1 MMDSSGNT
9 AGGPI
14 HHIPVMLSEVLEA
27 LAPRGGCVYVDGTFG
42 GGSYTKKILEYAD
55 CNVISLDRDIHAI
68 NNAKYLETFYTPRL
82 KLINSRFS
90 QLESVLENINIEKVS
105 GIVVDIGVSSMQ
117 LDDNA
122 RGFSFQLD
130 GPLDMRMGNDGPSAY
145 DVVNNLEEDE
155 LANII
160 KILGEEKL
168 ARMVARSIVR
178 ERSVC
183 PIKTTFELREI
194 IAQAI
199 GWSYRKVD
207 KKTIHPAT
215 RTFQAIRI
223 FLNSELHELKQ
234 LLHISGKVLETGGRL
249 VVVSFHSLEDRIVKE
264 FLNYHT
270 GKNRAVSR
278 YLSIGDLDEKN
289 SFKYVMSKLIK
300 TGNDE
305 VSKNPRSRSAR
316 MRVAERTG
324 EIFREN
330 LDIYSKSYDYKDL
343 LERL

>member
-1 MMDSSGNT
+1 MMDSSGNA

-14 HHIPVMLSEVLEA
+14 HHIPVMLPQVLEA
-27 LAPRGGCVYVDGTFG
+27 LAPRGGCVYIDGTFG
-42 GGSYTKKILEYAD
+42 GGGYTKKILEYAD

-68 NNAKYLETFYTPRL
+68 NNAKYLEKLYSPRL

-90 QLESVLENINIEKVS
+90 QLETVLDDINIKKVS

-117 LDDNA
+117 LDDSA

-130 GPLDMRMGNDGPSAY
+130 GPLDMRMENDGPNAY
-145 DVVNNLEEDE
+145 DVINSLKEDE

-168 ARMVARSIVR
+168 AKRVARAIVR
-178 ERSVC
+178 ERSIQ
-183 PIKTTFELREI
+183 PIKTTFELREVV
-194 IAQAI
+194 AQAI
-199 GWSYRKVD
+199 GWSYRKTD

-223 FLNSELHELKQ
+223 FLNSELYELKQ
-234 LLHISGKVLETGGRL
+234 LLQISAKVLETGGRL

-264 FLNYHT
+264 FFNYHS
-270 GKNRAVSR
+270 GINKVVSR
-278 YLSIGDLDEKN
+278 HLPVSDLDERN

-300 TGNDE
+300 TDDEE
-305 VSKNPRSRSAR
+305 VSRNPRSRSAR
-316 MRVAERTG
+316 MRVAERTN

-330 LDIYSKSYDYKDL
+330 LDIYSNGYDYQDL

>member
-1 MMDSSGNT
+1 MNSSGNA

-14 HHIPVMLSEVLEA
+14 HHIPVMLPEVLEA

-42 GGSYTKKILEYAD
+42 GGGYTKKILEYAD
-55 CNVISLDRDIHAI
+55 CNVISLDRDAYAI
-68 NNAKYLETFYTPRL
+68 NNAKYLEKLYSPRL

-90 QLESVLENINIEKVS
+90 QLESVLENINIEKVN

-117 LDDNA
+117 LDDNT

-130 GPLDMRMGNDGPSAY
+130 GPLDMRMDNERPNAY
-145 DVVNNLEEDE
+145 DVVNFLGEDE
-155 LANII
+155 LTNII

-168 ARMVARSIVR
+168 AKMVARSIVR
-178 ERSVC
+178 ERSVH
-183 PIKTTFELREI
+183 PIKTTFELREVV
-194 IAQAI
+194 AQAI
-199 GWSYRKVD
+199 GWSYRKTD

-223 FLNSELHELKQ
+223 FLNSELYELKR
-234 LLHISGKVLETGGRL
+234 LLNISGKVLETGGRL

-264 FLNYHT
+264 FLNHHT
-270 GKNRAVSR
+270 GINKAVSR
-278 YLSIGDLDEKN
+278 HLPVSNLDEKN

-300 TGNDE
+300 TGEDE
-305 VSKNPRSRSAR
+305 VAKNPRSRSAR
-316 MRVAERTG
+316 MRVGERTN

-330 LDIYSKSYDYKDL
+330 LDIYTNSYDYQDL
-343 LERL
+343 LEKLR

>member
-1 MMDSSGNT
+1 MMDSSGNA

-14 HHIPVMLSEVLEA
+14 HHIPVMLPQVLEA
-27 LAPRGGCVYVDGTFG
+27 LAPRGGCVYIDGTFG
-42 GGSYTKKILEYAD
+42 GGGYTKKIQEYAD

-68 NNAKYLETFYTPRL
+68 NNAKYLEKLYSPRL

-90 QLESVLENINIEKVS
+90 QLETVLDDINIKKVS

-117 LDDNA
+117 LDDSA

-130 GPLDMRMGNDGPSAY
+130 GPLDMRMENDGPNAY
-145 DVVNNLEEDE
+145 DVINSLKEDE

-168 ARMVARSIVR
+168 AKRVARAIVR
-178 ERSVC
+178 ERSIQ
-183 PIKTTFELREI
+183 PIKTTFELREVV
-194 IAQAI
+194 AQAI
-199 GWSYRKVD
+199 GWSYRKTD

-223 FLNSELHELKQ
+223 FLNSELYELKQ
-234 LLHISGKVLETGGRL
+234 LLQISAKVLETGGRL

-264 FLNYHT
+264 FFNYHS
-270 GKNRAVSR
+270 GINKVVSR
-278 YLSIGDLDEKN
+278 HLPVSDLDERN

-300 TGNDE
+300 TDDEE
-305 VSKNPRSRSAR
+305 VSRNPRSRSAR
-316 MRVAERTG
+316 MRVAERTN

-330 LDIYSKSYDYKDL
+330 LDIYSNGYDYQDL